1 MPWPWFSFSSTSRCC
16 AGLAGVL
23 VKNDPVEAADAVVFM
38 AASGPIQTLPFDE
51 LARLQHE
58 GLASRILLIESR
70 SSRIVKAGV
79 VPTVESV
86 LRRELERAACRRTP
100 WRQWLEI
107 LRIVFGGRPA
117 SCGTGCGT
125 IRGHGSRCCVTRRTA
140 GGRPG
145 CWEGA
150 GARGSR
156 PGTLVACPDK
166 RFTTANWWHT
176 RQGICWL
183 GAAYVVLIHTL
194 VQGEAAEDKRW
205 DPDEYEKG
213 LRAGKD
219 R

>member
-1 MPWPWFSFSSTSRCC
+1 MVLVLFHEPLLR
-16 AGLAGVL
+16 GLAGVL

-86 LRRELERAACRRTP
+86 LRREL
-100 WRQWLEI
+100 
-107 LRIVFGGRPA
+107 
-117 SCGTGCGT
+117 
-125 IRGHGSRCCVTRRTA
+125 
-140 GGRPG
+140 
-145 CWEGA
+145 
-150 GARGSR
+150 GARGVPEDALETVAGDFENSLWR
-156 PGTLVACPDK
+156 QARFLRDWLRDHPGTRVTLLCDEADGRRAAWVLGKVLAPEEAGRVHWRALPDE